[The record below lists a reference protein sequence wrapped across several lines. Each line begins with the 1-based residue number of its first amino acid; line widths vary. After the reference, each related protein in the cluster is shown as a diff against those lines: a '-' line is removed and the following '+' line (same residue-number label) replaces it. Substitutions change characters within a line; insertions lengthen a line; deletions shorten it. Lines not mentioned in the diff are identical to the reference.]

1 MVPRAVGLG
10 ASQLTFLVATSL
22 ASNLGAGAVSAF
34 SIAFS
39 VFQIP
44 IGVIGIPIGVVML
57 PSMSRDLA
65 RGDVASY
72 VSLVGRALRLIL
84 WVMLPLAALTIVLRS
99 EIVTLLFG
107 YGRFDEHGVAL
118 TAAVLMCL
126 SFALASESLIAILA
140 RAFYAS
146 RDTLTP
152 VSAAVLAV
160 ALNVSLAVV
169 LVGPLGLAGVGVAI
183 AVGSWV
189 EVCLLL
195 VVLTRR
201 VGGFEVGELARSGVV
216 ALGGAIVAGA
226 VAWADDDGRVE
237 RASGPSRRARSS
249 SSSWRWRPD
258 WPVSPTSA

>member
-1 MVPRAVGLG
+1 M
-10 ASQLTFLVATSL
+10 
-22 ASNLGAGAVSAF
+22 
-34 SIAFS
+34 
-39 VFQIP
+39 FQIP

-72 VSLVGRALRLIL
+72 ASLVGRALRLII

-107 YGRFDEHGVAL
+107 YGRFDERGVTL

-152 VSAAVLAV
+152 VAAAVLAV
-160 ALNVSLAVV
+160 ILNVSLAVV
-169 LVGPLGLAGVGVAI
+169 LVGPLGLAGIGVAI

-189 EVCLLL
+189 EALVLL
-195 VVLTRR
+195 VILNRR
-201 VGGFEVGELARSGVV
+201 IGGFQLGRWPGRVPWRWSGRSWPAPWRGRHPRSWTVRSGPNRH
-216 ALGGAIVAGA
+216 G
-226 VAWADDDGRVE
+226 
-237 RASGPSRRARSS
+237 SSFSPSSPWRRG
-249 SSSWRWRPD
+249 WRPAY
-258 WPVSPTSA
+258 PG